1 MTRMTGQGGDMDTTA
16 GQFPANGQAP
26 MPCRP
31 GACQT
36 GSPLSSRRSGK
47 AGSGKPGPSGR
58 KSSFRFSGRFL
69 ELSGVTSRPSI
80 TVAVAA
86 QADSAHVAAVSE
98 LQISVPKRLVRAAVR
113 RNTVKRV
120 LREAWRHGPDVLHQS
135 GRVWRF
141 RLKVH
146 PDGNLA
152 AKSQHA
158 RAQLRFQRAEQSNMS
173 VLAFRSVKRQL
184 RDEADQL
191 LAQAV
196 RHLLGSR
203 APVRGVAIGADS

>member
-1 MTRMTGQGGDMDTTA
+1 MDTTA
-16 GQFPANGQAP
+16 GRFPADGQTP
-26 MPCRP
+26 MPLRP

-36 GSPLSSRRSGK
+36 GSPSSSRRSGK

-58 KSSFRFSGRFL
+58 RSSFRFSGRFL
-69 ELSGVTSRPSI
+69 ELSGVPSRSSRA
-80 TVAVAA
+80 VAVSA
-86 QADSAHVAAVSE
+86 QVDSAHAAAASE

-120 LREAWRHGPDVLHQS
+120 LREAWRHGPDVLHES

-141 RLKVH
+141 RLKAH
-146 PDGNLA
+146 PDGALV

-158 RAQLRFQRAEQSNMS
+158 RAQLRLQRAGQTDMPT
-173 VLAFRSVKRQL
+173 LGFRSVKRQL
-184 RDEADQL
+184 RDEADRL

-196 RHLLGSR
+196 RHLPGSR
-203 APVRGVAIGADS
+203 APVRDSVVGADS